1 MPQLENCFLNFRGSE
16 STLQCCLRMKEDTSH
31 ALNSVQMMQS
41 GRCARP
47 MVHVVWE
54 QPKLGWVKAI
64 DACNILDAE
73 LWGIYEGL
81 STAWSLHILRVI
93 VETNYKD
100 AVELLSQNPLDVVAH
115 FLFP

>member
-1 MPQLENCFLNFRGSE
+1 MMNSERGHRHLAYDYSCGACGHSVEDALHLSGMDSLEMPQLENCFLNFRGSE

-54 QPKLGWVKAI
+54 QPKLGWVKVNV
-64 DACNILDAE
+64 DA
-73 LWGIYEGL
+73 
-81 STAWSLHILRVI
+81 S
-93 VETNYKD
+93 
-100 AVELLSQNPLDVVAH
+100 
-115 FLFP
+115 